1 MKNTL
6 YRFIRN
12 VKGVATIEFSLTIG
26 LFILVLFMIAE
37 GCRIALL
44 SSYLDLSVSEASRF
58 AKKNPAGTNYQQVF
72 EQTLK
77 NSNKFLTFLNQN
89 SITEVSVKYARNFD
103 ELVSNQ
109 FNGTSAG
116 SPFAQYTFNYK
127 YKPLFFWVSQSAVE
141 PLFTRKIV
149 VLQEYEKDAATSQR

>member
-1 MKNTL
+1 MMKNTL

-44 SSYLDLSVSEASRF
+44 SSYLDLSVSEASRI
-58 AKKNPAGTNYQQVF
+58 ARKQPIDSQYQQIF
-72 EQTLK
+72 EQNLK
-77 NSNKFLTFLNQN
+77 RKDGLWAFLNQDSLT
-89 SITEVSVKYARNFD
+89 SINVMYAKNLD
-103 ELVSNQ
+103 ELVQQKFQPTAS
-109 FNGTSAG
+109 GAA
-116 SPFAQYTFNYK
+116 FAQYAFQYR
-127 YKPLFFWVSQSAVE
+127 YKPLFFWVPGAAVE

-149 VLQEYEKDAATSQR
+149 VLQEYEKDKAISN

>member
-1 MKNTL
+1 MMKNTL

-44 SSYLDLSVSEASRF
+44 SSYLDLSVSEASRI
-58 AKKNPAGTNYQQVF
+58 ARKQPIGSQYQQVF
-72 EQTLK
+72 EQNLK
-77 NSNKFLTFLNQN
+77 QKDSLWAFLNQD
-89 SITEVSVKYARNFD
+89 SITSIDVKYAKSLD
-103 ELVSNQ
+103 DLVHQKFEPIAS
-109 FNGTSAG
+109 GVA
-116 SPFAQYTFNYK
+116 FAQYAFKYK
-127 YKPLFFWVSQSAVE
+127 YKPLFFWVPGAAVE

-149 VLQEYEKDAATSQR
+149 VLQEYEKDKAISN